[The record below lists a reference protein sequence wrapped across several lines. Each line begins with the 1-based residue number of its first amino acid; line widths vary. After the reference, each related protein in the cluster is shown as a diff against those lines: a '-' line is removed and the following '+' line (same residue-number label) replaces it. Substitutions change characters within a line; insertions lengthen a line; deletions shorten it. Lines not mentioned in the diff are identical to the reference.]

1 MNKREHEQRRRML
14 NALESLGF
22 TPDECDKLRRI
33 SMTLRRWFELECGNS
48 NDYGSWAIE
57 RDDNGDGPP
66 FMVHHHY
73 SREYAVTCLTDEGER
88 VPASNSKIFRTYE
101 SAKAYADTVAPSR
114 LPEVKSKDTT
124 TRTRI
129 ADREAG
135 ARKRLAAIIEARNK
149 RNWHPIMPEPVSAYV
164 QGDPRGAAL
173 YILRPGDVP
182 EGADAG
188 AYYSR
193 GICVY

>member
-1 MNKREHEQRRRML
+1 MTKREREQQHHMF
-14 NALESLGF
+14 NALQSLGF
-22 TPDECDKLRRI
+22 TYDEATKLRRI
-33 SMTLRRWFELECGNS
+33 SMTLRRWFELECGDG

-57 RDDNGDGPP
+57 RGENGDGRP

-73 SREYAVTCLTDEGER
+73 RHGQG
-88 VPASNSKIFRTYE
+88 K
-101 SAKAYADTVAPSR
+101 DTV
-114 LPEVKSKDTT
+114 
-124 TRTRI
+124 TRTPI

-135 ARKRLAAIIEARNK
+135 ARKRLNTILSARNARSYVNGK
-149 RNWHPIMPEPVSAYV
+149 VQPEGGIGSYI

-182 EGADAG
+182 AGQDAG
-188 AYYSR
+188 AYYNR